1 MRGGRWDSGSSYG
14 KQLTENAHLFD
25 SEVEKSITPKVIF
38 PQMPQVED
46 GVRIVRVFCEMILGA
61 LVGMLSVADEHR
73 REKYDRPCGP
83 HGMVAE

>member
-1 MRGGRWDSGSSYG
+1 MRSGELQR
-14 KQLTENAHLFD
+14 KNNKTNHARLLN
-25 SEVEKSITPKVIF
+25 SEVEKRVTPKIIF

-73 REKYDRPCGP
+73 REKYDRSCGP